1 MNQFKLTYVLLIAM
15 LVLNY
20 SAVAAG
26 SPITVSEQVGEST
39 VTITHPAIK
48 AKGKKTWQELV
59 PPKLNWLAGADTA
72 STITFEEDVKV
83 NGLRLNS
90 GTYGFYI
97 YVVDENDWQFVFNRD
112 ADPKNGSYDKKDDAI
127 RIAVL
132 NQKANNRKQLRIGL
146 ENFKPSKRKSKADLA
161 VHFEKKKALVHLE
174 WTGERRN
181 KGLDPDLPG
190 HLEAPWLK
198 VLNSMKAIAAED
210 FVLHTEDFAKDF
222 DTDFGDGADKDGHIQ
237 FLDNISR
244 GGMTDNMGLNAEDLE
259 YGEEDEQL
267 TFTNFFLYSRM
278 GTINMIYTL
287 EERDG
292 EWVITYL
299 SAEE

>member
-1 MNQFKLTYVLLIAM
+1 MP
-15 LVLNY
+15 VLNY
-20 SAVAAG
+20 PAVAAD
-26 SPITVSEQVGEST
+26 SPITVSEKVGEST
-39 VTITHPAIK
+39 VTITHPSMK

-59 PPKLNWLAGADTA
+59 PHKQNWLTGTDTTA
-72 STITFEEDVKV
+72 TITFEEDVKA

-97 YVVDENDWQFVFNRD
+97 YVVDENDWQFAFNKN
-112 ADPKNGSYDKKDDAI
+112 ANPENGSYDKKSDVV

-132 NQKANNRKQLRIGL
+132 NQRADNQRQLRIGL
-146 ENFKPSKRKSKADLA
+146 ENIKPSKRKSNADLI
-161 VHFEKKKALVHLE
+161 VHFEKKKARVHLE

-181 KGLDPDLPG
+181 RGLDPNLPA
-190 HLEAPWLK
+190 HLETPWLK

-210 FVLHTEDFAKDF
+210 FVLHTKDFAKDF
-222 DTDFGDGADKDGHIQ
+222 ETDFGDGADKDGHIQ

-259 YGEEDEQL
+259 YVEEDEQL

-278 GTINMIYTL
+278 GKINMTYTL
-287 EERDG
+287 RKRGG

-299 SAEE
+299 SAED